1 MAPEAQVFVNQ
12 QNAKAIK
19 NSKRKKGKIMKIIM
33 NVRI

>member
-19 NSKRKKGKIMKIIM
+19 NSKRKKGKMKIIM